1 MAQSIHIIS
10 FDIPFPANYGGA
22 IDVYHKIRY
31 LHKQG
36 IKIILHCFQYGNR
49 KPSEQLENL
58 CEQVYYYQRNQSFIN
73 QFSTLPF
80 NVASRINT
88 DLKQRLL
95 QDDFPIIFEVLHTCY
110 LLNDADLKHRIKF
123 YRHSN
128 IEHNYFN
135 ELAKAEKSF
144 LKKIYLKIE
153 AFKLKKFEKQI
164 TYANAIL
171 SVSETDLVYFK
182 KEYPNTPSYYL
193 PSFNAN
199 DDITCKVGKGNY
211 ILYHGNLSVSENY
224 QAANWLIENVFSKI
238 NYHVVIAGLN
248 PPAFL
253 IEKIKQ
259 YKHVK
264 LMQNCTE
271 EQMQQLIADA
281 HIHCLYTQQAT
292 GLKLKLVNV
301 LFTGKHI
308 IANTAMLE
316 GTALHQAVCI
326 TNTSQEFVQAI
337 VHLFEE
343 DFTETNIETRKALLQ
358 PMFNDFKTNTLLKLL
373 N

>member
-22 IDVYHKIRY
+22 IDVYHKIRC

-73 QFSTLPF
+73 QFSVLPF
-80 NVASRINT
+80 NVASRINSN
-88 DLKQRLL
+88 LKQRLL

-110 LLNDADLKHRIKF
+110 LLNDADLTHRIKF

-128 IEHNYFN
+128 IEHHYFN
-135 ELAKAEKSF
+135 ELAKGEKSF
-144 LKKIYLKIE
+144 FKKIYLKIE
-153 AFKLKKFEKQI
+153 ALKLKKFEKQI
-164 TYANAIL
+164 THANAIL
-171 SVSETDLVYFK
+171 SVSESDLAYFK
-182 KEYPNTPSYYL
+182 KEYPNTASYYL
-193 PSFNAN
+193 PSFHAN
-199 DDITCKVGKGNY
+199 DAITCKAGRGNY

-224 QAANWLIENVFSKI
+224 QATNWLIENVFTKTNHRVI
-238 NYHVVIAGLN
+238 IAGLN

-253 IEKIKQ
+253 IEKIK
-259 YKHVK
+259 KHSHIE
-264 LMQNCTE
+264 LIQNCTE
-271 EQMQQLIADA
+271 EQMQQLIAEA

-308 IANTAMLE
+308 IANNAMLE
-316 GTALHQAVCI
+316 GTALQQTVCI
-326 TNTSQEFVQAI
+326 ANTAQEFLQAI
-337 VHLFEE
+337 NRLFKE
-343 DFTETNIETRKALLQ
+343 DFAETTIETRKALLQ
-358 PMFNDFKTNTLLKLL
+358 PMLNDFKINTLLKLL